1 MPSDIASGVMGTTNE
16 VEVLKQ
22 RVEAIV
28 DSVASDLVEVSHA
41 IHDRPEQ
48 NFEEFFASELL
59 ARVAAQHGM
68 SSERGVYGTETSV
81 VAESGSGP
89 LVCVMSEYDA
99 LPDIGHGCGHN
110 VIAAAGLGAAIAL
123 AAVAGD
129 AGGRLRWLGTPA
141 EEGGGGK
148 IVMARHGALDDVE
161 LAMMVHSADAD
172 LTQIDA
178 IALQQL
184 VVEYHGT
191 EAHAAAAPHM
201 GRNALDAAVLGYM
214 GVAALRQHI
223 RPSERIHGIFTQ
235 AGEKPN
241 IVPREASTEWYV
253 RSDTIGSLNE
263 LKPRVL
269 AALVAGA
276 SACGCSADH
285 RWVGDAYADLVSNN
299 PASLVYAANAERSG
313 RRVLDP
319 REGGHRVVGSTD
331 MGNVSHL
338 VPSIHPMIASAPRGS
353 VIHTADFA
361 AHSVSAL
368 ADQAV
373 IDGAKAMAST
383 AVDFWTDEALR
394 RAVRVDFEHSSP
406 DPAVL

>member
-1 MPSDIASGVMGTTNE
+1 MGARADIDD
-16 VEVLKQ
+16 LKQ
-22 RVEAIV
+22 RISSVI
-28 DSVASDLVEVSHA
+28 DSVAGELVEVSHE
-41 IHDRPEQ
+41 IHARPEQ
-48 NFEEFFASELL
+48 NFEEHFASELL
-59 ARVAAQHGM
+59 ARVATRHGLTA
-68 SSERGVYGTETSV
+68 ERGVYGTDTSV
-81 VAESGSGP
+81 AAEAGSGP

-123 AAVAGD
+123 GAVAGD

-223 RPSERIHGIFTQ
+223 RPTERVHGIFTV

-241 IVPREASTEWYV
+241 IVPREATTEWYV
-253 RSDTIGSLNE
+253 RSDTISSLNE

-269 AALVAGA
+269 SALLAGA
-276 SACGCSADH
+276 SACGCTTDH

-299 PASLVYAANAERSG
+299 PAALLYAANAG
-313 RRVLDP
+313 RTGRQVVDP
-319 REGGHRVVGSTD
+319 RAGGHRVVGSTD

-353 VIHTADFA
+353 VIHTAEFA
-361 AHSVSAL
+361 AQSVSEM
-368 ADQAV
+368 ADRAV
-373 IDGAKAMAST
+373 VDGAKAMAMT
-383 AVDFWTDEALR
+383 AIDFWTDPEIR
-394 RAVRVDFEHSSP
+394 RAVRDDFERSSP